1 MPSKGRK
8 VPPLQPGERKL
19 YAPGQLRDSLDP
31 VLRQNIELLALTGY
45 ERDGRGALMVELDE
59 TTRHGIRRAQ
69 YLPIREAEELV
80 REVPNGSAQPI
91 SEAVAR
97 YDPEREFVAVVVD
110 TTPGLPAPQ
119 LWFDVF
125 PRTR

>member
-19 YAPGQLRDSLDP
+19 YDPGQLRDSLDP
-31 VLRQNIELLALTGY
+31 VLRQNIEQLALVGY
-45 ERDGRGALMVELDE
+45 ERDGRGALLVELDD
-59 TTRHGIRRAQ
+59 TTRHGIRRAE
-69 YLPIREAEELV
+69 YLSVGEVEKLV
-80 REVPNGSAQPI
+80 RGVPSGSAQPI
-91 SEAVAR
+91 SEVVAQ

-119 LWFDVF
+119 LWFDIF
-125 PRTR
+125 QRIM